1 MAGLDN
7 ENEMNQKWHVPLWP
21 ALVFL
26 LWLLP
31 GLESPLA
38 GVTGNSL
45 VILYSGTGAAS
56 RFGKTLTGVLHER
69 FPGLQ
74 IRTIGKAL
82 VPGAALEARALLLVG
97 SGALET
103 YRKSP
108 VLQKIPA
115 LALLVTRQRF
125 EALWHRLPSDTRSR
139 LTAIYIDQPPT
150 RQFLLAVHA
159 FPERRR
165 LGVLLSRD
173 TRSTLPLLEKL
184 AERMGRILVVREA
197 QTGDRLIPV
206 MEDLFEN
213 TDVYLALPDP
223 NVVNRN
229 TLQPILLTS
238 YRYRIPV
245 VAFSRA
251 YVKAGATAAIY
262 TPLDGLTEETLEI
275 LPGLLGERSG
285 PLPRPHYS
293 SRFRVALNRQVARS
307 LGIPLP
313 TEKALE
319 DAIRVW
325 EENNR

>member
-1 MAGLDN
+1 
-7 ENEMNQKWHVPLWP
+7 
-21 ALVFL
+21 
-26 LWLLP
+26 
-31 GLESPLA
+31 
-38 GVTGNSL
+38 GV
-45 VILYSGTGAAS
+45 
-56 RFGKTLTGVLHER
+56 
-69 FPGLQ
+69 
-74 IRTIGKAL
+74 
-82 VPGAALEARALLLVG
+82 
-97 SGALET
+97 LET

-108 VLQKIPA
+108 ELQRIPA

-125 EALWHRLPSDTRSR
+125 EQLWHRLPSSTRSR

-165 LGVLLSRD
+165 LGVLLSRN
-173 TRSTLPLLEKL
+173 TRPTLPLLKKL
-184 AERMGRILVVREA
+184 AVRTRRTLVAYETV
-197 QTGDRLIPV
+197 GHDRLIAS

-223 NVVNRN
+223 NVINRN